1 MNPIGGFGY
10 FKGGVDDLFSGV
22 QSSNLKQEL
31 NLASQANQAL
41 ARQRGAQYLADATQR
56 AASIDARSSMLN
68 SAIGAIGTIGSSAV
82 GSWIKQ
88 SQYDRGQGQS
98 RDNSGSMDWGRTS
111 SIPTRTYDSYR
122 DTW

>member
-1 MNPIGGFGY
+1 MNPIGGFEY
-10 FKGGVDDLFSGV
+10 FKGGVDGLLSGV
-22 QSSNLKQEL
+22 ESANARQEL

-56 AASIDARSSMLN
+56 AASIDARASTLN
-68 SAIGAIGTIGSSAV
+68 SVIGAIGNIGSSAV

-88 SQYDRGQGQS
+88 SQFDRGQSNS
-98 RDNSGSMDWGRTS
+98 RSNSGSLEWDRTS
-111 SIPTRTYDSYR
+111 SIPTKTYDSYR